1 MKRVQQKVHSA
12 FSPRRQR
19 MFLIAAGIA
28 LQFAIYVVLLVLFSQ
43 YFVYFYWICV
53 LVSLVM
59 ALFISTWKSKLAYK
73 IAWIIP
79 ILLVPLIGGVMFIIL
94 GGARDPHYHRE

>member
-43 YFVYFYWICV
+43 YFVYFYWIDQRGLCPGRQSGCHEPV
-53 LVSLVM
+53 
-59 ALFISTWKSKLAYK
+59 KL
-73 IAWIIP
+73 W
-79 ILLVPLIGGVMFIIL
+79 
-94 GGARDPHYHRE
+94 

>member
-53 LVSLVM
+53 LASLDFQVEM
-59 ALFISTWKSKLAYK
+59 NSAITKLTSTQ
-73 IAWIIP
+73 IQ
-79 ILLVPLIGGVMFIIL
+79 
-94 GGARDPHYHRE
+94 

>member
-59 ALFISTWKSKLAYK
+59 ALFISTWKSKLAYN
-73 IAWIIP
+73 IFC
-79 ILLVPLIGGVMFIIL
+79 ILSFMVLVFIFVL
-94 GGARDPHYHRE
+94 MLFFLV

>member
-43 YFVYFYWICV
+43 YFVYFYWICAP
-53 LVSLVM
+53 S
-59 ALFISTWKSKLAYK
+59 F
-73 IAWIIP
+73 
-79 ILLVPLIGGVMFIIL
+79 
-94 GGARDPHYHRE
+94 

>member
-43 YFVYFYWICV
+43 YFVYFYWIDHV
-53 LVSLVM
+53 FM
-59 ALFISTWKSKLAYK
+59 Y
-73 IAWIIP
+73 
-79 ILLVPLIGGVMFIIL
+79 GQ
-94 GGARDPHYHRE
+94 

>member
-28 LQFAIYVVLLVLFSQ
+28 LQFAIYVVLLVLFPS
-43 YFVYFYWICV
+43 
-53 LVSLVM
+53 
-59 ALFISTWKSKLAYK
+59 ISSTSTGSACWS
-73 IAWIIP
+73 AW
-79 ILLVPLIGGVMFIIL
+79 
-94 GGARDPHYHRE
+94 